1 MKEQILLY
9 PELFEY
15 YPSTGIIEIYNCV
28 SRTDSDFKSLLHI
41 CRLFAEKG
49 RHCIILPNSL
59 HYKSQEYRNVF
70 GNLFGTKYEGKC
82 PDLLVDGEFYEY
94 EGCTSNNPT
103 RNFCNMISRGIK
115 QSERILIDDCGINKR
130 WAQRYLL
137 TRVLAGDTVT
147 EVWVLEN
154 SGKLTKLF

>member
-15 YPSTGIIEIYNCV
+15 YPSTGI
-28 SRTDSDFKSLLHI
+28 
-41 CRLFAEKG
+41 
-49 RHCIILPNSL
+49 
-59 HYKSQEYRNVF
+59 
-70 GNLFGTKYEGKC
+70 
-82 PDLLVDGEFYEY
+82 
-94 EGCTSNNPT
+94 TSNNPT

-115 QSERILIDDCGINKR
+115 QSERILIDHCGINKR

-137 TRVLAGDTVT
+137 TRVLTGDRIT